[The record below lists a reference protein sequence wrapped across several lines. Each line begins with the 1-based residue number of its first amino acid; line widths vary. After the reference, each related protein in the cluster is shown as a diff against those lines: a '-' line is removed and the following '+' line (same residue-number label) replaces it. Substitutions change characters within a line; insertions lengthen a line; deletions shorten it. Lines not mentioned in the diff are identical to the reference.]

1 MGDYGIM
8 VHNRD
13 AYESTS
19 IIGWATAYFSWLRW
33 GHGIQTCGI
42 YWDILSGAMGIHIPY
57 PYSLPDPTKGE
68 VKELL
73 QVSQPHDSI

>member
-42 YWDILSGAMGIHIPY
+42 YWDILSGAMG
-57 PYSLPDPTKGE
+57 TKGE

-73 QVSQPHDSI
+73 RVSQPHDSI